1 MSGRANGFLT
11 FSCGGPTLRRN
22 GSYGVSRNLCG
33 AALWARYQ
41 PQIFPPHLR
50 REPVAQARLQ
60 RQVHAPAR
68 AVQRTVQH
76 LRHFDAVAVLRTA
89 KKMHLYVF
97 FRQRTANR
105 CAVLLKQRCPR
116 GLQRQRVAGKPGI
129 QQRAQQHITAGG
141 KPAQTCR
148 S

>member
-1 MSGRANGFLT
+1 M
-11 FSCGGPTLRRN
+11 
-22 GSYGVSRNLCG
+22 CG

-97 FRQRTANR
+97 FASARQTA
-105 CAVLLKQRCPR
+105 
-116 GLQRQRVAGKPGI
+116 
-129 QQRAQQHITAGG
+129 AQSFSSSGVHGDCSASTSQESPVYSSVRSSISQPAE